1 MPRLN
6 PIPSALACDPPP
18 LSTLHTL
25 RARRGRH
32 QILAMRTHLPAPDHR
47 HMTSAPIRDP
57 LADHLITPQN
67 AALLLIDYQ
76 PAQVASIRSTDH
88 ELLVKNAVSTVRTIK
103 AFDVPVVH
111 STVNVASGQG
121 QPTIPELAGLLQND
135 KPLDR
140 TTVNSW
146 EDTEFLEA
154 VRATGRRKLIIC
166 ALWTEVCMA
175 FAALDALRERY
186 EVYPV
191 VDAIGGTSVEAHR
204 AGLDR
209 VVQAGGQPISWVSLA
224 CELQRDWARQDT
236 VQDVVEIVL
245 TDRLRKE

>member
-1 MPRLN
+1 
-6 PIPSALACDPPP
+6 
-18 LSTLHTL
+18 
-25 RARRGRH
+25 
-32 QILAMRTHLPAPDHR
+32 
-47 HMTSAPIRDP
+47 MTSAPVRDP
-57 LADHLITPQN
+57 LADHLLTPEN

-76 PAQVASIRSTDH
+76 PAQVASIRSMDH

-103 AFDVPVVH
+103 AFGVPVVH
-111 STVNVASGQG
+111 STVNVANGQG
-121 QPTIPELAGLLQND
+121 PTIPELAVLVEED

-140 TTVNSW
+140 TSVNSW
-146 EDTEFLEA
+146 EDTEFLAA
-154 VRATGRRKLIIC
+154 VRATGRRKLIFC

-175 FAALDALRERY
+175 FTALDALRAGY
-186 EVYPV
+186 EAYPV

-204 AGLDR
+204 AGVDR

-236 VQDVVEIVL
+236 VADVVQIVL